1 MGGIARAGLLR
12 RLRSVRDQVVG
23 LPIVV
28 LIPLIN
34 LAVGTDHR
42 GAQRMRNLPVSA
54 QVIVEAEEV
63 RDREEILF
71 RYHGELPAIERI
83 AARCPIESLGIFA
96 KYVRSVVLGIK
107 TDHQ

>member
-12 RLRSVRDQVVG
+12 RLRSVRDQVVR

-42 GAQRMRNLPVSA
+42 GAQRMRDLPVAA
-54 QVIVEAEEV
+54 QIIVEAEEV
-63 RDREEILF
+63 RDRYEIFF
-71 RYHGELPAIERI
+71 RYHSELPAIERI
-83 AARCPIESLGIFA
+83 AARRRVESLGIFA
-96 KYVRSVVLGIK
+96 KRLWSVVLGIK
-107 TDHQ
+107 TDTQ